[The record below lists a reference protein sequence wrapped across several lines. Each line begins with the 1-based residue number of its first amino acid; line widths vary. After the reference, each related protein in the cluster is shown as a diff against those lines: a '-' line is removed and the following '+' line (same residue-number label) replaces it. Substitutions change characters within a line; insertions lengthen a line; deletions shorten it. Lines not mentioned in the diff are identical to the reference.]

1 MARELAK
8 LITRHSRTFIFLS
21 SGCAPFGRLVGT
33 GSTAPIQ
40 SATSRTTCLT
50 KPTNRRR
57 ANLIE
62 TGWKLK
68 ESSNR
73 AFTLIEL
80 LVVISVIAV
89 LAAMVL
95 PALAK
100 AKKRAMAATC
110 LSNQKQLGLSWI
122 MYVNDHA
129 GALMNFD
136 TVKNGAGDTPWR
148 YATPNPA
155 PTIPPGTDAKTQ
167 AMMFLQAGYAQGALF
182 PYAANLNVLHCP
194 ADGRTSN
201 PVVAS
206 PTGPP
211 GNYAYGSYSGA
222 GGLNG
227 LVYAP
232 DIALKQE
239 SSLLHPSGRFLWV
252 EENDPRG
259 ENLSSWD
266 LHPGVPPVFSGA
278 VFVDSVAA
286 WHGNS
291 STLSWADGHA
301 ESHRWLDGAAIAY
314 ALNMDPNKYFG
325 TTLTTAQCP
334 HDLPYLANGYA
345 TELNP

>member
-1 MARELAK
+1 MR
-8 LITRHSRTFIFLS
+8 
-21 SGCAPFGRLVGT
+21 SGWASFVPFAGIDPA
-33 GSTAPIQ
+33 APIHG
-40 SATSRTTCLT
+40 ATSRTTRIIES
-50 KPTNRRR
+50 KNWRH
-57 ANLIE
+57 ANFIN
-62 TGWKLK
+62 TAWKSI

-80 LVVISVIAV
+80 LVVIAVVGV

-100 AKKRAMAATC
+100 AKNRAMAATC

-136 TVKNGAGDTPWR
+136 TIKNGAGDTPWR
-148 YATPNPA
+148 YATPNPS
-155 PTIPPGTDAKTQ
+155 PIIPPGTDAKTQ
-167 AMMFLQAGYAQGALF
+167 AMMLLQAGYAQGALF
-182 PYAANLNVLHCP
+182 PYAPNVNVIHCP
-194 ADGRTSN
+194 ADGRSSN

-222 GGLNG
+222 GGMNG

-266 LHPGVPPVFSGA
+266 MHPGVPPMFSGA
-278 VFVDSVAA
+278 IFVDSVAA

-301 ESHRWLDGAAIAY
+301 ESHRWLDGTTIVY
-314 ALNMDPNKYFG
+314 ALNSDPNKYFG
-325 TTLTTAQCP
+325 STLTTTQCP
-334 HDLPYLANGYA
+334 HDLLYLANGYA
-345 TELNP
+345 TKLNP